1 MALAFT
7 DPEQWAAAYEAA
19 STQQR
24 YHLLRDVLAQPLSPQ
39 LVEELDLG
47 MLLVEMQHQLVAQ
60 NQLEPAIDLIQFL
73 QQHQPQVYQQE
84 FAALDDLR
92 VQYALYRNDPLQ
104 AQAALQQ
111 FIARPC
117 DDIEQTVVVLNY
129 LKFYDAVDLAVELCR
144 AAYPVVASSPAV
156 LPRTE
161 LAFSS
166 VIWDAHLQLIQ
177 EQLQAQQPLDW
188 DGVLAEL
195 ADYGMDRRNMDEIV
209 QAFQEDTYANIG
221 ARLKRN
227 RDKTLQWLALR
238 FCQAM
243 TAQQMSF
250 VCSHAIWNAVLGFWE
265 ARELPPKQR
274 TQPDTYFAISA
285 IQLERYVSQQIGGV
299 WSMQQAVGVALVW
312 GIPYVYEFLA
322 ARQIISPPVQQQ
334 ALAAATNLKAAIL
347 HLPQL
352 WKYDFVH
359 RWQPPNSVSPAE
371 AAAEA
376 AQFARSL
383 ASVSPLSDNTEN
395 RRPFSLTALG
405 SLAPFVER

>member
-7 DPEQWAAAYEAA
+7 DPEQWVAAYEAA
-19 STQQR
+19 SAQQR
-24 YHLLRDVLAQPLSPQ
+24 YRLLHDVLAQPLSPQ

-47 MLLVEMQHQLVAQ
+47 MLLVEMQHQLVAE
-60 NQLEPAIDLIQFL
+60 NQLDQAIDLIQFL

-92 VQYALYRNDPLQ
+92 VQYALYRNDLRQ

-117 DDIEQTVVVLNY
+117 DDIDQTVVVLNY
-129 LKFYDAVDLAVELCR
+129 LKFYDVVDLAVELCQ

-161 LAFSS
+161 LEFSS
-166 VIWDAHLQLIQ
+166 VIWDAYLQSIQ
-177 EQLQAQQPLDW
+177 EQLQAQQPVDW
-188 DGVLAEL
+188 DAVLAEL
-195 ADYGMDRRNMDEIV
+195 ANYGMDRRSIDEIA
-209 QAFQEDTYANIG
+209 QAFQEDTYADIG

-227 RDKTLQWLALR
+227 RNKTLQRLALR

-250 VCSHAIWNAVLGFWE
+250 VCSHAIWNAVLEFWE
-265 ARELPPKQR
+265 ARELPPKQK
-274 TQPDTYFAISA
+274 TQPNTYFAISA
-285 IQLERYVSQQIGGV
+285 VQLERYVSQQIGGI

-322 ARQIISPPVQQQ
+322 ARQVISPLVQQQ
-334 ALAAATNLKAAIL
+334 ALAAATNLKAAVL

-359 RWQPPNSVSPAE
+359 RWQPPNSVSAAE
-371 AAAEA
+371 VAAEA

-383 ASVSPLSDNTEN
+383 ASMSSPVITLRIGDHF
-395 RRPFSLTALG
+395 P
-405 SLAPFVER
+405 